1 MESSFIPFLKEEE
14 KQNTNNKKKKK
25 NQQSHFSHSPRKENL
40 QNSLQQTLADNSK
53 SLTHQ

>member
-25 NQQSHFSHSPRKENL
+25 I
-40 QNSLQQTLADNSK
+40 SK
-53 SLTHQ
+53 VIFHIHLVKKTCKIPSNKL